1 MPYLQDFAQDV
12 FISYAH
18 IDNQPDREGE
28 RGWVESFER
37 ALRLR
42 LLKRFGREVQVWRD
56 PELARSQRF
65 DPVIEEAVKGSA
77 IMISLISQ
85 SYLASEYC
93 QQELEWFTAKASQ
106 EPVGL
111 TVGQHVRVFPLL
123 LYNVPPH
130 TWPEACQGTSG
141 FRFHEAVERG
151 FGQPLRPDR
160 DEFTDQLCG
169 LVEELHTVLTAI
181 ERQADT
187 GAAAAEEED
196 GPRVFLADVS
206 DDLRRDRRLL
216 KQHLEKEKIEV
227 VSGIVSPQP
236 AQHEAA
242 VLDALGRSNL
252 SVHLLGA
259 LPGRP
264 LIEEEPERTYP
275 VEQLRIGLENARSQL
290 VVLPPGLARED
301 IDEPEY
307 AEFITSLQE
316 RPREAERLEIIQAG
330 RTQIADE
337 VISKIRRI
345 EEQRAQAPA
354 AGGKAGEGRAFVD
367 LHVND
372 LAFAGDLMGYLHRQ
386 DLPAIT
392 IPSGDLDPASGLS
405 LFEEHLRS
413 ARVFIV
419 VFGRVARS
427 WVEQRLNEALKLILS
442 NRLSTRVGVYLAPPH
457 KSETEASFPPF
468 FQVMNNTEQFDPKT
482 VDALLRDP
490 TQAP

>member
-1 MPYLQDFAQDV
+1 
-12 FISYAH
+12 
-18 IDNQPDREGE
+18 
-28 RGWVESFER
+28 
-37 ALRLR
+37 
-42 LLKRFGREVQVWRD
+42 
-56 PELARSQRF
+56 
-65 DPVIEEAVKGSA
+65 
-77 IMISLISQ
+77 
-85 SYLASEYC
+85 
-93 QQELEWFTAKASQ
+93 
-106 EPVGL
+106 
-111 TVGQHVRVFPLL
+111 
-123 LYNVPPH
+123 
-130 TWPEACQGTSG
+130 
-141 FRFHEAVERG
+141 
-151 FGQPLRPDR
+151 
-160 DEFTDQLCG
+160 
-169 LVEELHTVLTAI
+169 
-181 ERQADT
+181 
-187 GAAAAEEED
+187 
-196 GPRVFLADVS
+196 
-206 DDLRRDRRLL
+206 
-216 KQHLEKEKIEV
+216 
-227 VSGIVSPQP
+227 
-236 AQHEAA
+236 
-242 VLDALGRSNL
+242 
-252 SVHLLGA
+252 
-259 LPGRP
+259 
-264 LIEEEPERTYP
+264 